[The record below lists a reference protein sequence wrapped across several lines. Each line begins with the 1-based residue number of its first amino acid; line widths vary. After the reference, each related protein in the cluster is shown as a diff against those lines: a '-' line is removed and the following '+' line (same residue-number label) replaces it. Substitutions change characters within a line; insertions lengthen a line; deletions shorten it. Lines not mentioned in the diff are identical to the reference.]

1 MFDKHPMGRDLT
13 LLPRTL
19 ALVLALGLG
28 AATGGCADIHPA
40 PDDSD
45 LGMEEGRCTSAMK
58 RPSPSTSSR
67 AKKGLVRA
75 IVSTWPGRD
84 R

>member
-1 MFDKHPMGRDLT
+1 MLDKGRMGRRDLIQ
-13 LLPRTL
+13 LPHTL

-45 LGMEEGRCTSAMK
+45 VGMEDSPNEGAVHERDEEAESEHTGPGGG
-58 RPSPSTSSR
+58 RPR
-67 AKKGLVRA
+67 
-75 IVSTWPGRD
+75 
-84 R
+84 

>member
-1 MFDKHPMGRDLT
+1 MLDKHRMGRDPT

-45 LGMEEGRCTSAMK
+45 LGMEESPNEGAVHERDEEAESEHTGPGGGRP
-58 RPSPSTSSR
+58 R
-67 AKKGLVRA
+67 
-75 IVSTWPGRD
+75 
-84 R
+84 